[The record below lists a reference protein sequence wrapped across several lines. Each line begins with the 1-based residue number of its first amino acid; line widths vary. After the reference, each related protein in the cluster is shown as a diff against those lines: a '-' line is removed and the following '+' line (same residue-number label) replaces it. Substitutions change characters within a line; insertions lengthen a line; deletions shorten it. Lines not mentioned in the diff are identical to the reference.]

1 MTEQPAAGGDP
12 EPIPGL
18 DPFSARQRL
27 VSVGLV
33 VVLLSGL
40 ALSALVPRTL
50 ATGET
55 LLGDTWQV
63 QVTPGII
70 APSFVVDL
78 DGATERTRGQRW
90 PGGLTATAFELGP
103 DRTVVVG
110 SAPLS
115 ADSVRLAVAGVG
127 LRESQVRL
135 VSWQRV
141 HVAVLAGSVEI
152 TEVVAIG
159 GGGQVLEILEVVEDV
174 SMTDVTGVSGAPG

>member
-1 MTEQPAAGGDP
+1 VTEQPANGAEP

-18 DPFSARQRL
+18 EPFWKRRRL

-33 VVLLSGL
+33 VLLLSGL
-40 ALSALVPRTL
+40 ALSALLPRTL

-55 LLGDTWQV
+55 LLGDAWQV

-70 APSFVVDL
+70 APSFAVDL

-90 PGGLTATAFELGP
+90 PGGLTAMAFELGP

-127 LRESQVRL
+127 LRESRVRL

-152 TEVVAIG
+152 TEAVAIG
-159 GGGQVLEILEVVEDV
+159 DSGEVLEVVDDV
-174 SMTDVTGVSGAPG
+174 PVSSMPGALG

>member
-33 VVLLSGL
+33 AVLLSGL
-40 ALSALVPRTL
+40 ALSALLPRTL

-55 LLGDTWQV
+55 LLGDAWQG

-70 APSFVVDL
+70 APSFAVDL
-78 DGATERTRGQRW
+78 DDATERTRGQRW

-127 LRESQVRL
+127 LRESQVRF

-159 GGGQVLEILEVVEDV
+159 GGGEVLEVVEDV
-174 SMTDVTGVSGAPG
+174 PVTGVTDVPTTPG

>member
-18 DPFSARQRL
+18 DPFSPRQRL

-33 VVLLSGL
+33 VVLLTGL
-40 ALSALVPRTL
+40 ALSALLPRTL

-55 LLGDTWQV
+55 VLGDTWQV
-63 QVTPGII
+63 QVTPGLV
-70 APSFVVDL
+70 APRFAVGQ
-78 DGATERTRGQRW
+78 DGASEHTRGQRW

-110 SAPLS
+110 STPLS

-135 VSWQRV
+135 VGWQRV
-141 HVAVLAGSVEI
+141 HVAILAGSVDI

-159 GGGQVLEILEVVEDV
+159 SGGEVLEVVDDV
-174 SMTDVTGVSGAPG
+174 PVTGVPGVPG

>member
-12 EPIPGL
+12 DPIPGL
-18 DPFSARQRL
+18 DPFSPRQRL
-27 VSVGLV
+27 VSVGLL
-33 VVLLSGL
+33 VVLLCGL
-40 ALSALVPRTL
+40 ALSALLPRTL

-63 QVTPGII
+63 QVTPGLT
-70 APSFVVDL
+70 APSFTVRL

-115 ADSVRLAVAGVG
+115 ADSVRLVVAGVG
-127 LRESQVRL
+127 HREGQVRL
-135 VSWQRV
+135 VGWQRV
-141 HVAVLAGSVEI
+141 HVAILVGSLEI

-159 GGGQVLEILEVVEDV
+159 SGGEVLEVVDEV
-174 SMTDVTGVSGAPG
+174 PVTAVPGTGVPGTAG

>member
-33 VVLLSGL
+33 AVLLSGL
-40 ALSALVPRTL
+40 ALSALLPRTL

-55 LLGDTWQV
+55 LLGDAWQV

-70 APSFVVDL
+70 APSFAVDL
-78 DGATERTRGQRW
+78 DDATERTRGQRW

-127 LRESQVRL
+127 LRESQVRF

-159 GGGQVLEILEVVEDV
+159 GGGEVLEVVEDV
-174 SMTDVTGVSGAPG
+174 PVTGVTDVPTTPG

>member
-1 MTEQPAAGGDP
+1 MTEQPAAGSDP

-18 DPFSARQRL
+18 DPFSSRQRL
-27 VSVGLV
+27 VSIGLV

-40 ALSALVPRTL
+40 ALSALLPRTL

-63 QVTPGII
+63 QVTPGLVSPRF
-70 APSFVVDL
+70 AVAL
-78 DGATERTRGQRW
+78 DGVTEHSRGERW

-110 SAPLS
+110 STPLS

-127 LRESQVRL
+127 LREGHVRL

-159 GGGQVLEILEVVEDV
+159 SGGEVIEVVGDV
-174 SMTDVTGVSGAPG
+174 PVTSLSGTPG